1 METVLQIIQQY
12 GFPIACC
19 ICLFIMLQQEQKS
32 HRDESEKL
40 TTAIT
45 ELKISF
51 NDSIHEQQKATSEA
65 IQNNT
70 LVMQQLLDTLRKA
83 E

>member
-12 GFPIACC
+12 GFPIAGCV
-19 ICLFIMLQQEQKS
+19 CLFVMLQREQKE
-32 HRDESEKL
+32 HKDETAKL
-40 TTAIT
+40 TETIT
-45 ELKISF
+45 DLKISF
-51 NDSIHEQQKATSEA
+51 NNAIHEQQKATSEA